1 MDLKHRARVL
11 CVDDDSNLLEGI
23 ARNLRGHFEVSTA
36 KSGDEGLSELRKN
49 TQYAVVVSDLK
60 MPGMDGVDFLARVRQ
75 ISPDAVR
82 ILLTGQADLDA
93 AIAAVNEGR
102 VFRLLCKPCRPE
114 ALIMAVE
121 AAVEQHRLITAERE
135 LLEETLRGCVNALSE
150 VLASVSPDA
159 FGRAI
164 RVRQLLSKLLKYLGV
179 QDRWAIEVAAMLS
192 QIGCVTLPAPVLKK
206 IGHGETLTPA
216 EQAMKD
222 RVPIFLEQLLDSIP
236 RLGPVRKILRYMN
249 KNFDGTGVPRDGV
262 AGESIPWGARALKAA
277 LDLDALEQQGLPTE
291 LALHTLRGRNGLYD
305 NMIIDAIAL
314 TQGIQDNNSLP
325 PKVP

>member
-1 MDLKHRARVL
+1 MDPKHRARVL

-23 ARNLRGHFEVSTA
+23 ARNLREHFEVSTA

-49 TQYAVVVSDLK
+49 PQYAVVVSDLK

-93 AIAAVNEGR
+93 AIAAVNGGR
-102 VFRLLCKPCRPE
+102 VFRFLCKPCRPE

-236 RLGPVRKILRYMN
+236 RLG
-249 KNFDGTGVPRDGV
+249 
-262 AGESIPWGARALKAA
+262 
-277 LDLDALEQQGLPTE
+277 
-291 LALHTLRGRNGLYD
+291 
-305 NMIIDAIAL
+305 
-314 TQGIQDNNSLP
+314 
-325 PKVP
+325 